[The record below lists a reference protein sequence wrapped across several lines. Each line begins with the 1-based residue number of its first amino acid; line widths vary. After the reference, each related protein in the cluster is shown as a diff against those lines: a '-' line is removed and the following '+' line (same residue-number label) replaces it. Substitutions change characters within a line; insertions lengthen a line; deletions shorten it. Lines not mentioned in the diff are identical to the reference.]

1 MPLIMSMDDVGKLK
15 RWSWLDVVGWALI
28 LTGLGELG
36 VVGVL
41 LVCLGYV
48 LAFWV
53 APVTTALDDGDLLL
67 NANENDDDVS
77 YSSCRGA

>member
-1 MPLIMSMDDVGKLK
+1 MSLIMSMDDMGKLK
-15 RWSWLDVVGWALI
+15 RWTWLDFVGWALI

-36 VVGVL
+36 AVGGL

-53 APVTTALDDGDLLL
+53 APVMALEDGELL
-67 NANENDDDVS
+67 NADDENDDVS
-77 YSSCRGA
+77 YTSCRGA

>member
-1 MPLIMSMDDVGKLK
+1 MPLIMSMDDVGKLR

-28 LTGLGELG
+28 LTGLGEFG

-53 APVTTALDDGDLLL
+53 APVMATLDDGELP